1 MKPLNI
7 SVTILT
13 KNSQKHIVEVLKALE
28 SFDEVL
34 VCDTGST
41 DETLAL
47 VRQFPNVTIK
57 SCPFMGFGPTHN
69 AATAMARHDWILSID
84 SDEVASPEMIRSI
97 QEADLERNTVYT
109 FPRDNYYRGKWIR
122 WCGWY
127 PDRQVRLYHREATQ
141 FTDAQVHEGI
151 ITTGLKVVNLKGSMK
166 HYSYENVADFL
177 NKMQSYSSLF
187 AKQNQQRKNSS
198 ICKAILHGLFSFF
211 KSYILKR
218 GFLGG
223 SEGLEISIY
232 NGNTAFYK
240 YLKLAEVNR
249 QSSEKGAG
257 VQMRKPASEA
267 QASSSMKALRQKQ
280 VLGRKRE
287 RDANARDNE

>member
-1 MKPLNI
+1 MALLNI

-13 KNSQKHIVEVLKALE
+13 KNSQKHITEVLKALE
-28 SFDEVL
+28 AFDEVL

-41 DETLAL
+41 DDTITLAL
-47 VRQFPNVTIK
+47 RFPNVTIK
-57 SCPFMGFGPTHN
+57 SCPFIGFGPTHN
-69 AATAMARHDWILSID
+69 AATALARHDWILSID
-84 SDEVASPEMIRSI
+84 SDEVASAKMIQSI
-97 QEADLERNTVYT
+97 QETALEADTVYT

-127 PDRQVRLYHREATQ
+127 PDRQVRLYHRKKTL

-151 ITTGLKVVNLKGSMK
+151 ITSGLKVLNLNGSMK
-166 HYSYENVADFL
+166 HYSYESVADFL

-187 AKQNQQRKNSS
+187 AKQNQHRKSS
-198 ICKAILHGLFSFF
+198 SLCKAIAHGLFSFF

-223 SEGLEISIY
+223 SEGFEISIY

-249 QSSEKGAG
+249 QPAEKSAG
-257 VQMRKPASEA
+257 VPTKKPASEA
-267 QASSSMKALRQKQ
+267 PPNSSMKALGQGQ
-280 VLGRKRE
+280 VLDRKKE
-287 RDANARDNE
+287 RD